1 MAHAADHGREVLVP
15 NLLSFSRVPLAGL
28 LWVMPHEPAWTIGVM
43 LVAGAT
49 DVLDGWLV
57 RHARRRRTRAHDPSA
72 HAASA
77 ARGAFIDGFADKI
90 FVLSTV
96 LLLAWTIGPPW
107 WLLALLAL
115 REVLFV
121 PLMLAYYAAPST
133 VRAHVDF
140 TAGPLGK
147 LATVAQF
154 AAVVLGLLRSE
165 WFEQAALAAGFLG
178 AAATVSYAAR
188 VFGHR

>member
-43 LVAGAT
+43 LVAGVT

-57 RHARRRRTRAHDPSA
+57 RRARRRRTRAHDPSA

-77 ARGAFIDGFADKI
+77 ARGAFIDGFADKV